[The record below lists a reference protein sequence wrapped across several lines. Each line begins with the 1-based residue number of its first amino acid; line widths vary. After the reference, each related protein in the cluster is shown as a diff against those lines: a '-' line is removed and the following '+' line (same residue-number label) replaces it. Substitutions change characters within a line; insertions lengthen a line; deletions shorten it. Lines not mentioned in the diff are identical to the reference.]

1 MTRRSAFK
9 GVCVVRDRHG
19 RLRFRLRA
27 RINGRRIDCYLPGP
41 YGSTAFIAAYEAAP
55 EGGSAPSRRAKAG
68 TVGQLVETYLES
80 AAFANL
86 ADSTKAEKRLRL
98 DWVKRVIGDARDTL
112 ASARATWKALWPRR
126 TAPMRRTV

>member
-1 MTRRSAFK
+1 MSWTGTAGSAS
-9 GVCVVRDRHG
+9 DS
-19 RLRFRLRA
+19 A
-27 RINGRRIDCYLPGP
+27 PGSTDAGSIAIFLVP
-41 YGSTAFIAAYEAAP
+41 TGSTAFIAAYEAAL

-68 TVGQLVETYLES
+68 TMGQLVRTYLES

-98 DWVKRVIGDARDTL
+98 DWIDRRIGEARY
-112 ASARATWKALWPRR
+112 ARIRPRHVEALWPRR